1 MSKHKNGCQVWVD
14 TMQFPHEK
22 LSVYQKA
29 LDFFGGIQPHVS
41 SWSKQHAFVDHLIR
55 AAESILFNLV
65 DGVRLHPTENK
76 ALTVDYAI
84 GSVLECAACLDIA
97 VLKGLLDSPVAY
109 EKSADTLATRMVL
122 HIAESN
128 GRYASLSRQTFL
140 DTANAAAA
148 KLAVLLDMG
157 VRRGILDKPEIES
170 GKGLLVRV
178 GQMTARKDYPAR

>member
-1 MSKHKNGCQVWVD
+1 MVWVD
-14 TMQFPHEK
+14 AMQFSHEK

-29 LDFFGGIQPHVS
+29 LDFFGDTATGSGH
-41 SWSKQHAFVDHLIR
+41 R
-55 AAESILFNLV
+55 
-65 DGVRLHPTENK
+65 RL
-76 ALTVDYAI
+76 A
-84 GSVLECAACLDIA
+84 
-97 VLKGLLDSPVAY
+97 AY

-122 HIAESN
+122 NIAESN

-157 VRRGILDKPEIES
+157 VRRGMLDKSGVES
-170 GKGLLVRV
+170 GKGLLVRI